1 MGFRREVTG
10 VSGGV
15 SEGFPWVS
23 RGFRDS
29 SGLNRMTE
37 ILGFATPLS
46 KGLGFPNATE
56 NPFYNIKRLVAQN
69 MKAAGGMSELAG
81 KVARA
86 SGGVFLEF

>member
-1 MGFRREVTG
+1 MGFRRGVRG

-15 SEGFPWVS
+15 SEGVPWVS
-23 RGFRDS
+23 VGFRDS

-37 ILGFATPLS
+37 ILGTARPLS

-56 NPFYNIKRLVAQN
+56 NPFYNIKRLEAHN
-69 MKAAGGMSELAG
+69 AHGPGGGSDRAG

-86 SGGVFLEF
+86 SGGVFLKN